1 MPTLPLEK
9 ITAPGAITSV
19 GDKNEAALLLMRE
32 RITGIGVDDVVKET
46 EATLESTKKLRE
58 QYGELVI
65 LFDRRDKLPE
75 QLDTISFRN
84 TLEGR

>member
-1 MPTLPLEK
+1 VV
-9 ITAPGAITSV
+9 TAPGAITSV
-19 GDKNEAALLLMRE
+19 GGKNEAALLLMRE

-65 LFDRRDKLPE
+65 LFDRRDKLRE
-75 QLDTISFRN
+75 QLDTISFRS